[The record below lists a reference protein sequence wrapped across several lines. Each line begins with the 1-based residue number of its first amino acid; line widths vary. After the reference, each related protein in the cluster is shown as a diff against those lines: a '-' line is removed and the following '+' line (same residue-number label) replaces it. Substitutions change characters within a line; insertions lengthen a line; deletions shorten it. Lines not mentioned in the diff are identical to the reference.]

1 MVACYKCR
9 VSAYSDN
16 VNYTAPSMNEL
27 CQYLNY
33 GGLPISISI
42 SSFIICDDN
51 VGTVVSDNMSP
62 VLNHTK

>member
-27 CQYLNY
+27 CQYLHY
-33 GGLPISISI
+33 GGLPI

-51 VGTVVSDNMSP
+51 DGTVVSDNEYHKN
-62 VLNHTK
+62 VKFEA